1 MEKLLRQSKIKVQ
14 KQASMNQAL
23 SKKLEK
29 ILSRVSEQE
38 ELINKL
44 TFDKENS
51 ENELIAL

>member
-1 MEKLLRQSKIKVQ
+1 MQ